1 MLPAPGVAALRLVA
15 REVESL
21 EIDLF
26 SQESWRLALSDLEL
40 L

>member
-1 MLPAPGVAALRLVA
+1 MFPVPGVAAMRLVA

-26 SQESWRLALSDLEL
+26 SRKSWRLALSDLEL